1 MEPINSQASTKKL
14 VVPVDHQEK
23 KVASKGFWQTTLYRL
38 SKHPLG
44 VMGAIIVS
52 ALVFV
57 AIFGPLLAPYD
68 PNAIDFSNRF
78 ASPSLANPFGTDDF
92 GRDIF
97 SRVIHGARISL
108 LVGIIS
114 VGIAA
119 SLGSSLGLI
128 AGYASRIL
136 DEVIMR
142 FMDILFAF
150 PAILLAIAVLA
161 VLGKGVTNAMVAI
174 GVVYTPIFARIARSA
189 VLSVRN
195 EEYVKAARNLGTSDF
210 NIIRWHILPNSMAP
224 LIVETSLSLAF
235 AILAEAALSF
245 FGLGTP
251 PPDPSWGRML
261 SEGRAYFQQSTWMA
275 IFPGLA
281 IMLSVMGFNFLGD
294 GLRDALDPKM
304 KQVLE
309 TRGR

>member
-1 MEPINSQASTKKL
+1 M
-14 VVPVDHQEK
+14 
-23 KVASKGFWQTTLYRL
+23 
-38 SKHPLG
+38 
-44 VMGAIIVS
+44 
-52 ALVFV
+52 
-57 AIFGPLLAPYD
+57 
-68 PNAIDFSNRF
+68 
-78 ASPSLANPFGTDDF
+78 
-92 GRDIF
+92 
-97 SRVIHGARISL
+97 IHGARISL

-195 EEYVKAARNLGTSDF
+195 EQYVKAARNLGTSDF